1 MDRLD
6 EWRLFVAVAE
16 RRSFTAAARADRR
29 SPQAVTRAIAALEA
43 RVGARLLH
51 RTTRSVSLTDE
62 GARRLES
69 CRRALAA
76 FAELEAGG
84 AGEPRGVL
92 TVTAPVL
99 FGQLHVL
106 PIVREFL
113 GRFPAV
119 DVRLSLL
126 DRVVALAEEAVDLGV
141 RIGGLPDSSLRS
153 RLVGHV
159 RWVVCASPAYLQRR
173 GTPRD
178 PRALARHACIAF
190 TGTTPVPERWS
201 FARRGG
207 RERSVLVRSRLVV
220 NTGQAAV
227 DAALAGLGLA
237 RVLSYQVEDL
247 VARQRL
253 RIVLADHEPPPA
265 PIHIV
270 QLPGAQVRAA
280 SAFADLAVERLRAR
294 FSRQGADATT
304 APSRP

>member
-16 RRSFTAAARADRR
+16 RRSFSAAARADRR
-29 SPQAVTRAIAALEA
+29 SPQAVTRAIAGLEA
-43 RVGARLLH
+43 RVAARLLH

-62 GARRLES
+62 GARRLER
-69 CRRALAA
+69 CRRVLAG

-84 AGEPRGVL
+84 AAEPRGVL

-99 FGQLHVL
+99 FGQMHVL

-113 GRFPAV
+113 GKFPAV

-126 DRVVALAEEAVDLGV
+126 DRVVALAEEGVDLGV

-173 GTPRD
+173 GTPRE
-178 PRALARHACIAF
+178 PRALAKHACIAF

-201 FARRGG
+201 FFSGG
-207 RERSVLVRSRLVV
+207 RRERSVLVRPRLVV
-220 NTGQAAV
+220 NTGQAAIE
-227 DAALAGLGLA
+227 AALAGLGIA
-237 RVLSYQVEDL
+237 RVLSYQVAEQ
-247 VARQRL
+247 VSRKRL
-253 RIVLADHEPPPA
+253 RIILEEHEPPAA

-280 SAFADLAVERLRAR
+280 SVFADLAVERLRAT
-294 FSRQGADATT
+294 FAAQAFDSSN
-304 APSRP
+304 AP

>member
-6 EWRLFVAVAE
+6 EWRLFVAVAD
-16 RRSFTAAARADRR
+16 RRSFTAAARAERR

-62 GARRLES
+62 GARRLER
-69 CRRALAA
+69 CRRALAD

-84 AGEPRGVL
+84 AAEPRGVL
-92 TVTAPVL
+92 AVTAPVL

-113 GRFPAV
+113 GKFPAV

-159 RWVVCASPAYLQRR
+159 RWVVCASPAYLRRR
-173 GTPRD
+173 GTPRE
-178 PRALARHACIAF
+178 PGALAKHTCIAF

-201 FARRGG
+201 FSRRGR

-237 RVLSYQVEDL
+237 RVLSYQVADL

-294 FSRQGADATT
+294 FADQGADA
-304 APSRP
+304 